1 MTGQGY
7 GSFRPE
13 RNDSGDGEDW
23 ITTYADAITL
33 LMAFFV
39 MMFSVSTL
47 DAGKF
52 KTVQEAINA
61 EISHRSPPEI
71 RSPRAP
77 TPFQGFLPQVDA
89 LADVEK
95 PEQVPEDRRESAAT
109 SESSE
114 TNSEGSA
121 MSQLAQEGMVSI
133 ERSPEGVT
141 IEFASAAL
149 FQSGSGD
156 VRDDMKAALDEVS
169 EALLKGEFSSVEVEG
184 HTDDIPINT
193 ARFPSNWEL
202 STTRATSVVRYF
214 IDQGVPTSWLS
225 ASGFADIKPK
235 LTRADPEGRLLSDDE
250 LRGKNRRVVIR
261 AER

>member
-1 MTGQGY
+1 MAGPGY
-7 GSFRPE
+7 GSLRPE
-13 RNDSGDGEDW
+13 RSDGGDGEDW

-89 LADVEK
+89 LADVQK
-95 PEQVPEDRRESAAT
+95 PEQVPEEQR
-109 SESSE
+109 ESSE
-114 TNSEGSA
+114 ATERDSKGSA
-121 MSQLAQEGMVSI
+121 LSQLAQEGMVSV

-149 FQSGSGD
+149 FNSGSGD
-156 VRDDMKAALDEVS
+156 LRDEMRAALDEVS
-169 EALLKGEFSSVEVEG
+169 EALVKGQFSSVEVEG

-193 ARFPSNWEL
+193 PRFPSNWEL
-202 STTRATSVVRYF
+202 STTRATSVVRHF
-214 IDQGVPTSWLS
+214 IDQGVPPTWLS

-235 LTRADPEGRLLSDDE
+235 MTTADLEGRLLSDDE

-261 AER
+261 AKR